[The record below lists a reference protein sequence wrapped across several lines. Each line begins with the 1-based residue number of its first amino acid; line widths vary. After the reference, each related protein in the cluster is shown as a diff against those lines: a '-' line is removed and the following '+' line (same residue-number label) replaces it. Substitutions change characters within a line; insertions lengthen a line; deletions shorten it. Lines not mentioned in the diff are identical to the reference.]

1 LALKKKKNRKKKLM
15 GGSMTRVTSAFLSCN
30 GGLWHCQNSLNTW
43 LCVRRAL
50 SPPSSWSAFPQIF
63 GISAFNVLWRFLLH
77 TIVVSFDVK
86 TTLLEFQSD
95 IEDSR
100 YFRSASQAA
109 RRCRLVIRKR

>member
-1 LALKKKKNRKKKLM
+1 M
-15 GGSMTRVTSAFLSCN
+15 AF
-30 GGLWHCQNSLNTW
+30 
-43 LCVRRAL
+43 
-50 SPPSSWSAFPQIF
+50 
-63 GISAFNVLWRFLLH
+63 FLLH

-109 RRCRLVIRKR
+109 RRCRLLVIRKR